1 MKDLIQRCQQG
12 DREAMGQLYTAMH
25 DELLAHCRKYAANDN
40 IAEDLLHDA
49 FLLIFS
55 NIEKIHSPEK
65 GRGWMHKVAR
75 NVCLLYVEHQQSHQ
89 SISIDEVRKTEVI
102 QELDLPLT
110 YDDILRAIDQLPR
123 GYRQVFRLSVLE
135 GMTHQQIAELLGIEP
150 HTSSSQL
157 LRAKRQLRQLLQ
169 VLMLFLLAAI
179 PFGAYYIWS
188 LQNSKHDVAVVSDDT
203 TKDTGDIAKENH
215 EDAEGEAS
223 SQTFAV
229 SDSTV
234 SLPYK
239 GIADNTKA
247 ANKKKQS
254 PACMDQAGREQA
266 LATAKAEDGMI
277 QKKDAV
283 TEENDRV
290 EIINEV
296 VPEKVTAQNTTK
308 NDMTSN
314 GVALPREPITLPS
327 TSNTGSNLLLS
338 LAYNGLP
345 NGTIGQLPYG
355 AEGMNGDIDSVS
367 HHRMPVSIALNA
379 RYTFGTRWWLDGG
392 LRYTQLSS
400 ETRVGNTYLFMEQ
413 QQNVRYLGLSLGV
426 GYDLWHQR
434 HWNLYSTAS
443 VNYELPLRSTTDISY
458 RQGGMVIE
466 TEKNRL
472 APHTQWSIGMGLGIQ
487 YNLTPSIGFFA
498 EPNLQYYFHNSDG
511 IKTWRSE
518 HPFTPILPVGI
529 RISF

>member
-12 DREAMGQLYTAMH
+12 DRDAMGQLYTAMH

-75 NVCLLYVEHQQSHQ
+75 NVCLLYVQHQQSHQ

-102 QELDLPLT
+102 QEPDLPLT

-150 HTSSSQL
+150 HSSSSQL

-179 PFGAYYIWS
+179 PFGGYYLWS
-188 LQNSKHDVAVVSDDT
+188 LQNSKHDVAVVSDDSQ
-203 TKDTGDIAKENH
+203 KDTGDIAKENH
-215 EDAEGEAS
+215 EDAEGEDS
-223 SQTFAV
+223 SQTIAV
-229 SDSTV
+229 SETTV
-234 SLPYK
+234 NLPYK

-254 PACMDQAGREQA
+254 PACMDHAECEQA

-277 QKKDAV
+277 QEKDAV
-283 TEENDRV
+283 KEKNDRAD
-290 EIINEV
+290 IINEG
-296 VPEKVTAQNTTK
+296 VPEKVTAQNTAK
-308 NDMTSN
+308 NDTTSHD
-314 GVALPREPITLPS
+314 VDLPREPITLPS
-327 TSNTGSNLLLS
+327 TPNTGSNLLLS
-338 LAYNGLP
+338 IAYNGLP

-355 AEGMNGDIDSVS
+355 AEEMNGDIDSVS

-379 RYTFGTRWWLDGG
+379 RHTFGTRWWLDGG